1 MSIRSVDQR
10 LAPRSVAVFGATVW
24 RNLRSGGFKGPV
36 FAVNPRHAQ
45 LDGELAF
52 VSQSGALATAMLD
65 WAKSRGIGFSHMV
78 SLGEHADVD
87 FGDLVD
93 YLASDPATRAIL
105 LYIESVTA
113 PRKFMSPPRCSASS
127 AT

>member
-1 MSIRSVDQR
+1 
-10 LAPRSVAVFGATVW
+10 
-24 RNLRSGGFKGPV
+24 
-36 FAVNPRHAQ
+36 
-45 LDGELAF
+45 
-52 VSQSGALATAMLD
+52 MLD

-113 PRKFMSPPRCSASS
+113 PCKFMSPPRCSASS

>member
-52 VSQSGALATAMLD
+52 V
-65 WAKSRGIGFSHMV
+65 
-78 SLGEHADVD
+78 
-87 FGDLVD
+87 
-93 YLASDPATRAIL
+93 
-105 LYIESVTA
+105 
-113 PRKFMSPPRCSASS
+113 
-127 AT
+127 